1 MQVFRV
7 QAKVLYQGWEDSE
20 NSVAMEGGMVYMVDG
35 VVMEMV
41 VVDVE
46 YVVLMR
52 A

>member
-1 MQVFRV
+1 M
-7 QAKVLYQGWEDSE
+7 
-20 NSVAMEGGMVYMVDG
+20 AMEGGMVYMVDG

-46 YVVLMR
+46 YVVLMG